1 MTNISKDES
10 QGINN
15 TKNDNMGEALN
26 LSLFVSDGLKNLRK
40 EVYLIN
46 EERQNRSSQEEKQ
59 ATRLLT

>member
-1 MTNISKDES
+1 M
-10 QGINN
+10 NN

-26 LSLFVSDGLKNLRK
+26 LSSVVLDGLKNLKK

-46 EERQNRSSQEEKQ
+46 EERQIWSSQEEKQ